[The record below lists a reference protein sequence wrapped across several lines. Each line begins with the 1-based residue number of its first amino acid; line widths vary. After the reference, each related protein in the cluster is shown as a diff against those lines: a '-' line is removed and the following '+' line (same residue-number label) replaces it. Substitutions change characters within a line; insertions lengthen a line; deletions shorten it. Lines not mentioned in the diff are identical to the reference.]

1 MRRDRVEKGTAQRI
15 WQSGDAYN
23 AEYNFI
29 NFNRDGLGV
38 SYGMKAPEFRDY
50 MSGYGYTDREM
61 DAIRAWKD
69 KAHVSE
75 WDRAYRAGGEPA
87 AKKAIQDVAMDYDL
101 KVRKLLLQ
109 RGFAL
114 RKGNVVECDM
124 PNVVKRNTAVLK
136 PLALAFQKIAS
147 DKSYGAEDTVGAVL
161 SMVQTAIRY
170 QIPPMVENGRHI
182 GGLLP
187 PVKALLSGWGDC
199 DTKTGV
205 AASVLSNW
213 NGVRMVGIAVPGHYL
228 MAIRRIP
235 GKGDMFVRYEGLE
248 YVLVEPAGPAWLP
261 PGSVGADTA
270 SLLENSNGY
279 VIEPFF

>member
-1 MRRDRVEKGTAQRI
+1 MLSRRTQIYVLLLLSSCSALAYGLAREWERMLQPRPGTAPRQRAQAAGGFREMRRDRVEKGTAQRI

-205 AASVLSNW
+205 AAS
-213 NGVRMVGIAVPGHYL
+213 
-228 MAIRRIP
+228 
-235 GKGDMFVRYEGLE
+235 
-248 YVLVEPAGPAWLP
+248 
-261 PGSVGADTA
+261 
-270 SLLENSNGY
+270 
-279 VIEPFF
+279 